1 MLCHIAF
8 YGFCNFLLVDDLM
21 KVFDNVF
28 SGVLKMAYCFFE
40 WFVGVDIA
48 LQLVR

>member
-1 MLCHIAF
+1 MRTHLEKDSRIDGHKKQTESQRYIMLCHIAF

-28 SGVLKMAYCFFE
+28 
-40 WFVGVDIA
+40 
-48 LQLVR
+48 